1 MARFGPVMTAMV
13 TPFDDNGR
21 VDLEG
26 TAALASWLVEQGND
40 GLVITGTTG
49 EASTLTDDEQVE
61 VWQRRACC
69 GRRATHRR

>member
-21 VDLEG
+21 VDLDG

-40 GLVITGTTG
+40 ALVITGTTVAG
-49 EASTLTDDEQVE
+49 GAG
-61 VWQRRACC
+61 C
-69 GRRATHRR
+69 GRRSVDRRQWHE